1 MAESAKVLNNCSSIL
16 VNSEVNNEINTCSR
30 CKDYEK
36 LLKETL
42 DEIKSVQ
49 TINRLLQK
57 ELLERTAHTNTWETD
72 FRVADKDI
80 NPNASSEWTLVN
92 TTNHMTKSTTCNK
105 SASMTTGQ
113 SVKTSNRYTPLLN
126 GISTGNPRK
135 QVSAYSKLQH
145 NLHQQERKPTKPH
158 DKENIPTTIKGQISV
173 SNCGKV
179 NTKETAQTINCNSTT
194 QRNKAHKILIIGD
207 SHVRSCASNV
217 KTNIKGN
224 FKVQG
229 IVKPG
234 AEAIILTN
242 SVKNE
247 IKSIPKSDV
256 VVLCGGANDVGLI
269 TPQKPFNRYQPL

>member
-1 MAESAKVLNNCSSIL
+1 MAESAKDLKNCSSIL
-16 VNSEVNNEINTCSR
+16 VNSEVNNEVHTCSR

-49 TINRLLQK
+49 IINRLLQK
-57 ELLERTAHTNTWETD
+57 ELLEHMAHMRMWETE
-72 FRVADKDI
+72 FRVTDKDI
-80 NPNASSEWTLVN
+80 NPNASNEWTLVN

-113 SVKTSNRYTPLLN
+113 SVKTANRYTPLLN
-126 GISTGNPRK
+126 GTFTANPRK
-135 QVSAYSKLQH
+135 QVNAHRKLQH
-145 NLHQQERKPTKPH
+145 NLHWQERKPTKPH
-158 DKENIPTTIKGQISV
+158 DKDNIPTTIKGQISV

-179 NTKETAQTINCNSTT
+179 NTKETAQTIYCNNTT

-256 VVLCGGANDVGLI
+256 VVFCGGAND
-269 TPQKPFNRYQPL
+269 